1 MAFGTPGG
9 DGQDQWTLQYFLNQV
24 EFGMNIQKAID
35 APTVTS
41 LHFPS
46 SFYPRDAYPGRVVVE
61 SRVPE
66 AVRKELENRGHEV
79 IATGPWTNGKVMGVS
94 IDTKRGLMSGGASP
108 RRHSGY
114 AIGW

>member
-1 MAFGTPGG
+1 
-9 DGQDQWTLQYFLNQV
+9 
-24 EFGMNIQKAID
+24 MNIQKAID